1 MSKKNREKKE
11 KKLAIEFRSKI
22 ERQESIRPVL
32 EKLNELQLSSQYHS
46 VKKLLIIFKDFIEN
60 GGSQN
65 INIQFPEINK
75 RIVGLITDNKK
86 YENIIKLKA
95 L

>member
-1 MSKKNREKKE
+1 MSKKNRRKKE
-11 KKLAIEFRSKI
+11 KNLTIEYRSKI

-32 EKLNELQLSSQYHS
+32 EKLSELQLSSHYDS

-60 GGSQN
+60 GGSHN

-75 RIVGLITDNKK
+75 RIVGLVTDNKK
-86 YENIIKLKA
+86 YENIIKLET

>member
-11 KKLAIEFRSKI
+11 KKLPIDYRSKI

-32 EKLNELQLSSQYHS
+32 EKLSELQLSSHYDS

-60 GGSQN
+60 GGSHN

-86 YENIIKLKA
+86 YENIIKLET

>member
-11 KKLAIEFRSKI
+11 KKLSMDYRSKI

-32 EKLNELQLSSQYHS
+32 EKLSELQLSSQYDP
-46 VKKLLIIFKDFIEN
+46 VKKLLIIFKDFIDN

-65 INIQFPEINK
+65 INIPFPEINK

-86 YENIIKLKA
+86 YENIIKLET